1 MSRSGRDG
9 RGMGRRTFLG
19 RSAAA
24 ALPLFWAA
32 GRGLPLWA
40 DDRPLPGLIVR
51 EKDPLNE
58 ESPRAALQ
66 RFVTPNPQFYVRC
79 HFNVHRLDARS
90 WRLKVEG
97 AVERPL
103 ELTYDDVRHLPTRKQ
118 YTTLECAG
126 NGRDF
131 LVPKAKG
138 VQWGVG
144 AVSNAEWAGPP
155 LAAVL
160 DRAKLK
166 GNAVDVVLEG
176 ADEGKVPDRPGPIHF
191 SRSIPVETARQ
202 MKVILAHRMNGEELP
217 VPHGF
222 PVRAVVPGWYGMA
235 SVKWLT
241 RILVTDRPYKGRF
254 ETVDYSRYV
263 EQDGKKVLVPLR
275 EMDVKSIITAP
286 APKVEV
292 PAGKPFHVLG
302 AAWTGEGQVSKV
314 EVSTDGGTTWATA
327 RLLDKPVADAWRLW
341 EYDWVPRAG
350 KTKLLSRAT
359 DSRGRVQP
367 ASHDP
372 NRRHYMISFVP
383 PVEVT
388 VR

>member
-1 MSRSGRDG
+1 
-9 RGMGRRTFLG
+9 MGRRTFLG

-32 GRGLPLWA
+32 RGLPLFA
-40 DDRPLPGLIVR
+40 EAPGDEKPLPDLIVR
-51 EKDPLNE
+51 EKDPLNL
-58 ESPRAALQ
+58 ESPLAALQ

-79 HFNVHRLDARS
+79 HFNVPRLDAAA

-103 ELTYDDVRHLPTRKQ
+103 TLTYDDVRHMPTRSQ

-144 AVSNAEWAGPP
+144 AVSNAEWAGTP
-155 LAAVL
+155 LTAVL
-160 DRAKLK
+160 DRAGLK
-166 GNAVDVVLEG
+166 GNAVEVVLEG
-176 ADEGKVPDRPGPIHF
+176 ADEGKVPDQPGPIHF
-191 SRSIPVETARQ
+191 SRGIPVETARRLD
-202 MKVILAHRMNGEELP
+202 VILAHRMNGADLP

-235 SVKWLT
+235 SIKWLT

-254 ETVDYSRYV
+254 QTVDYSRYV

-275 EMDVKSIITAP
+275 EMDVKSVITSP
-286 APKVEV
+286 AAGAEV
-292 PAGKPFHVLG
+292 PANKPTHVLG
-302 AAWTGEGQVSKV
+302 AAWTADAQVSKV
-314 EVSTDGGTTWATA
+314 EVSADGGKTWATA
-327 RLLDKPVADAWRLW
+327 RLLGQPVPNAWRLW
-341 EYDWVPRAG
+341 EYDWVPRAAG
-350 KTKLLSRAT
+350 KAKLLTRAT

-367 ASHDP
+367 AAHDP
-372 NRRHYMISFVP
+372 DRRHYMISFVP